1 MSQIGPGCV
10 AAQKDQEKQAS
21 STNPVVAHKVPRPL
35 VLDSS
40 QYQQP
45 NPWQIVE
52 SALHG
57 EAMMGLNSQERSDVE
72 AGSLSSGV
80 ANPNFHEQ
88 LNPSHLVP
96 YQMGLWAIKSDRK
109 KENPAELN
117 NPVDF
122 LDICFFCNRR
132 LGHER
137 DIFIY
142 KGDTAFCSEECR
154 HRQILSDE
162 RRSLRASKKGSSTSE
177 TAVAA

>member
-10 AAQKDQEKQAS
+10 ATEIAQGKQAS
-21 STNPVVAHKVPRPL
+21 STNPVVSHKVPRPL
-35 VLDSS
+35 VLDNSH
-40 QYQQP
+40 YQQP

-57 EAMMGLNSQERSDVE
+57 EAMMGLNQESSDVVE
-72 AGSLSSGV
+72 GSLSNGV

-88 LNPSHLVP
+88 MKPSHLVP
-96 YQMGLWAIKSDRK
+96 YQMGLWAIQSDRK
-109 KENPAELN
+109 KEDHAKLIY
-117 NPVDF
+117 PVDF

-142 KGDTAFCSEECR
+142 RGDTAFCSEECR

-162 RRSLRASKKGSSTSE
+162 RRSLRASKKGSATSE